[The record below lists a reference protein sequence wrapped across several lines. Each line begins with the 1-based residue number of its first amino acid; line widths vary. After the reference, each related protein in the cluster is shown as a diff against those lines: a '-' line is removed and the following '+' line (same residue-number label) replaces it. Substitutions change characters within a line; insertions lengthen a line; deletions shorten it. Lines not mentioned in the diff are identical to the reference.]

1 MNVHSSVLTFLSVI
15 KNSWNIMDL
24 HENFVVESWEFA
36 SNGTHF
42 ETQINILIYYVPIV
56 LLKKYS
62 NT

>member
-1 MNVHSSVLTFLSVI
+1 
-15 KNSWNIMDL
+15 MDL